1 MIQYVL
7 FDLDNTLYSARYGL
21 EDNVNRRIRLFLAD
35 YLGVSPEEAWRQR
48 SARIREFG
56 TTLEW
61 LVTEKGFTG
70 VEEYFA
76 RIHPEDEADGL
87 PPDPALRD
95 ILEALPLPRAILTNS
110 PREHA
115 DRIINKLGLS
125 GLFTHIFDIR
135 GNNFRGKPNPGAY
148 LRALEV
154 MGAEAAEVLFVD
166 DSPSYVE
173 GCRALGAQGVLLD
186 EDDAQ
191 PAYPGRRIR
200 HLRELGGI
208 IAELNRPPAQAA
220 PGG

>member
-21 EDNVNRRIRLFLAD
+21 EDNVSRRIRLFLAD
-35 YLGVSPEEAWRQR
+35 YLQVSPEEAWCQR
-48 SARIREFG
+48 SARMRDFG

-61 LVTEKGFTG
+61 ITTEKGFTN
-70 VEEYFA
+70 VDEYFA
-76 RIHPEDEADGL
+76 RIHPEDEAEAL

-95 ILEALPLPRAILTNS
+95 ILAALPLPKAILTNS

-135 GNNFRGKPNPGAY
+135 GNHYKGKPNPGAY
-148 LRALEV
+148 LRAFKI
-154 MGAEAAEVLFVD
+154 MGTKPGEVLFVD
-166 DSPSYVE
+166 DNLSYVE

-186 EDDAQ
+186 ENNTQAMH
-191 PAYPGRRIR
+191 PGLRIR
-200 HLRELGGI
+200 HVRELGGI
-208 IAELNRPPAQAA
+208 LRMLHGE
-220 PGG
+220 G